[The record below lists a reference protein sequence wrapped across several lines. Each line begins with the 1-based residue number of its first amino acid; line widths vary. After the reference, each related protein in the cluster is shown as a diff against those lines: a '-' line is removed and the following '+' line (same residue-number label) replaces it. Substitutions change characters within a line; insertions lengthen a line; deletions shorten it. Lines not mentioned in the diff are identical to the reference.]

1 MLEELDN
8 NPHNGAA
15 SRILSLVYSS
25 LGDKQS
31 AIYYLEHTIE
41 VSSVED
47 TAGIMK
53 HMMDYTRLCM
63 EAEELDR
70 GIVGLNNVIERY
82 PDKPELYSM
91 RGALY
96 EGKHEW
102 QKAENEYMTVL
113 KLNPNYYLGYYCM
126 GHMLEMQ
133 EEYDKALEYYTR
145 ALEKTISVFN
155 FA

>member
-53 HMMDYTRLCM
+53 HMMDYTR
-63 EAEELDR
+63 
-70 GIVGLNNVIERY
+70 
-82 PDKPELYSM
+82 
-91 RGALY
+91 
-96 EGKHEW
+96 
-102 QKAENEYMTVL
+102 
-113 KLNPNYYLGYYCM
+113 
-126 GHMLEMQ
+126 
-133 EEYDKALEYYTR
+133 
-145 ALEKTISVFN
+145 
-155 FA
+155 

>member
-1 MLEELDN
+1 M
-8 NPHNGAA
+8 
-15 SRILSLVYSS
+15 YSS

-63 EAEELDR
+63 EAKELDR

-113 KLNPNYYLGYYCM
+113 KLNPIYFFGLLLHGSYVRDAG
-126 GHMLEMQ
+126 
-133 EEYDKALEYYTR
+133 R
-145 ALEKTISVFN
+145 IR
-155 FA
+155 